1 MSDPVSMRHVMAQS
15 DYSERIQKTEQVQ
28 QQGVREEFN
37 KELQRQEDLKRTQVT
52 EGEESEEAKIRD
64 EERERRRK
72 EEQEAAEAEESGEE
86 TPEEAK
92 TSGRG
97 DHLIDVEV

>member
-15 DYSERIQKTEQVQ
+15 DYSERVQKAEQVQ
-28 QQGVREEFN
+28 QQGVREEFG

-52 EGEESEEAKIRD
+52 EGEESDEAKIRD
-64 EERERRRK
+64 EERERRRE
-72 EEQEAAEAEESGEE
+72 EEQEAAAAEESDEE
-86 TPEEAK
+86 STEEEQA
-92 TSGRG
+92 SGQG